1 MALRF
6 AVANG
11 NWSNTATW
19 NGGTL
24 PTSADDVYTNNF
36 TVTIDQ
42 NITVLSLRNT
52 AGAPAVAG
60 GRFLLTNGIIINAN
74 GTGLVANNSVLI
86 EFNLASPNTA
96 TLNYT
101 LLNITVSNNANGGAI
116 LLSGTGTLNCN
127 GNFQLNAFMVV
138 TSIFRVTA
146 NGILNVVGNCLSYQM
161 NSGSGFNI
169 SALAAT
175 LNWTGNMSIDYS
187 NQNQWPFIGNL
198 AGNTQSTIN
207 VVGNLRNSL
216 LGGAGGAL
224 YSIGISN
231 LTGNITSLGNAIT
244 NPPIVLNSGAVS
256 YINGILNITS
266 STSLACIRASNNSG
280 AIIYFQGNAIC
291 SAGVFPFEM
300 FQSGKLFL
308 NGTTQ
313 ITFQTNVLGVD
324 KTLYEPGTDLGNP
337 AVTDVR
343 NGVTYASG
351 ALTGTL
357 DVPPASSVAVG
368 VPVDGTVGTAII
380 SITDMGALLAS
391 YIV

>member
-1 MALRF
+1 MALRY

-11 NWSNTATW
+11 NWSSSATW

-24 PTSADDVYTNNF
+24 PTSADDVYANNF

-52 AGAPAVAG
+52 AGSPAVAG
-60 GRFLLTNGIIINAN
+60 GKFVLTNGIIVDAN

-127 GNFQLNAFMVV
+127 GNFRLNDFLVV
-138 TSIFRVTA
+138 TTIFRVTA

-161 NSGSGFNI
+161 NSGNGFNI
-169 SALAAT
+169 SALSAT
-175 LNWTGNMSIDYS
+175 LNWTGNMPIDYS
-187 NQNQWPFIGNL
+187 NQNQWPFIGNS
-198 AGNTQSTIN
+198 NNFTQSTIN

-216 LGGAGGAL
+216 LGGTGGAL

-231 LTGNITSLGNAIT
+231 LTGNITSTGNAST
-244 NPPIVLNSGAVS
+244 NPPIILTSGAVS
-256 YINGILNITS
+256 YINGILDTTN
-266 STSLACIRASNNSG
+266 STSLACIRAMAGGG

-291 SAGVFPFEM
+291 SAGVFPFEIS
-300 FQSGKLFL
+300 QSGRLFL
-308 NGTTQ
+308 NGITQ
-313 ITFQTNVLGVD
+313 MTFQTNVLGIN
-324 KTLYEPGTDLGNP
+324 KTLYEPGTSLGNP
-337 AVTDVR
+337 AITDVR

-351 ALTGTL
+351 SLTGTL
-357 DVPPASSVAVG
+357 IVPPSGSVALG
-368 VPVDGTVGTAII
+368 VPVGNTVGTAMI

-391 YIV
+391 YVV